1 MATNITQYYID
12 STARTP
18 RESETP
24 NADWTGGMNDG
35 ASNAPG
41 VGINTGDYDPKESD
55 WPRPASS
62 VIQDSQIIGGDPSGI
77 FVIDETFGPDSLTSF
92 LQAAA
97 EVAPDAIIGSVAG
110 FQMFNRTGKTIPAGS
125 WVWGVADIDV

>member
-1 MATNITQYYID
+1 MATNLATYYID

-41 VGINTGDYDPKESD
+41 VGVNTGDYDPKEQD
-55 WPRPASS
+55 WPRP
-62 VIQDSQIIGGDPSGI
+62 VTEVLGESQIIGGTASGL
-77 FVIDETFGPDSLTSF
+77 FAIDATFGSNALVAF
-92 LQAAA
+92 VQATAD
-97 EVAPDAIIGSVAG
+97 VAPDAVISNVAG
-110 FQMFNRTGKTIPAGS
+110 FDMVNRTGKTIPNGS
-125 WVWGVADIDV
+125 WAWGVANNP